1 MWFLSFAIE
10 PKRVADL
17 GRFWMCWVSCSIW
30 NWLVRVGVVGIIR
43 KKANLQS
50 KGARCSGYLCIEG
63 WRQRTNAVLRAAQ
76 IFSVLW
82 RPRTSCYIHFLDC
95 IFCFDWVL
103 ILGSDLWPEQSC
115 LFFSTDLGFWIVW
128 DWISLARTAA
138 ISLWSTS
145 FVFLFAFSNRQL
157 LIYRDK

>member
-1 MWFLSFAIE
+1 MLFLSFAIE

-76 IFSVLW
+76 IFSVL
-82 RPRTSCYIHFLDC
+82 
-95 IFCFDWVL
+95 
-103 ILGSDLWPEQSC
+103 
-115 LFFSTDLGFWIVW
+115 
-128 DWISLARTAA
+128 
-138 ISLWSTS
+138 
-145 FVFLFAFSNRQL
+145 
-157 LIYRDK
+157 